1 MADLIDAGRSGK
13 ELNYAATDAL
23 GAITMVR
30 LGNTTGAQFKW
41 IRYKSGQ
48 EAATAIMGGFV
59 DVLIRHPIDIT
70 PHVKTGQLRLLASA
84 RPLPWYQLPAV
95 PPPTPPA
102 YHVPAPRSPRLPPP
116 PAPPHPPPPAPPP
129 PPPPPP

>member
-1 MADLIDAGRSGK
+1 MGHARYRSGIAVAVDSPFESMADLIDAGRSGK

-59 DVLIRHPIDIT
+59 DVLIGNPIDIT
-70 PHVKTGQLRLLASA
+70 PHVKRSEAHTSELQSLMRTS
-84 RPLPWYQLPAV
+84 YAV
-95 PPPTPPA
+95 F
-102 YHVPAPRSPRLPPP
+102 SLKKKN
-116 PAPPHPPPPAPPP
+116 
-129 PPPPPP
+129 

>member
-1 MADLIDAGRSGK
+1 MGHARYRSCIALAVDSPFESMADLIDAGRSGK

-59 DVLIRHPIDIT
+59 DVMIGNPLDIK
-70 PHVKTGQLRLLASA
+70 PHGKTGKPALLASA
-84 RPLPWYQLPAV
+84 TPLSSVQRGVGKGVVL
-95 PPPTPPA
+95 
-102 YHVPAPRSPRLPPP
+102 
-116 PAPPHPPPPAPPP
+116 
-129 PPPPPP
+129 